1 MLFNTQYVFLFS
13 NCSNV
18 HRNDSFKELSA
29 MAVEYGTPQFFVTF
43 TGLVFNAPLE
53 LNYTI
58 IRAHH
63 TVLSVSLLQFCTA
76 NELGWSDLTEACD
89 GLQHTLC
96 PVETNRIYNYRWDKF
111 RKTYLATGPSPLGD
125 ITRVWWRHEDQVLIY
140 TNSNL

>member
-1 MLFNTQYVFLFS
+1 
-13 NCSNV
+13 
-18 HRNDSFKELSA
+18 

-89 GLQHTLC
+89 GLEHTLC